1 MTPEE
6 MIELC
11 KAHTLF
17 TWKAQQD
24 VNPIPMQRAEGV
36 YFWDAHGKR
45 FLDWNSQIMSVHV
58 GHQHP
63 KIVAALKKQADTLCY
78 AAPSMAT
85 EIRARLGQR
94 LARLSPASINTFF
107 FALGGAEAN
116 ENAVRLARLYTGRH
130 KVLAGYRSYHGAT
143 HLSASLT
150 GDPRRWP
157 NEPAATGI
165 LHFMGPELYRF
176 SFGDSEAKR
185 AENALAYLE
194 ELIEF
199 EGPHTIAAILL
210 EAVPGTNGVLVPP
223 PGYLEGVRALCDR
236 HGILLIFDEVM
247 TGFGRTGKMMAFEHF
262 HVVPDLFTGAKGLTS
277 SYLPLGVV
285 GISDAI
291 RSHFE
296 SEVYWGGLTFNAH
309 PMSLAAAEANLQVI
323 EEEGLVDH
331 ARSLHPLMTD
341 LLTELAQKHPSVR
354 AHRSLGLFGMMDFC
368 RNADGDWLAPYG
380 KTHPAMSAF
389 SKGLLKEGLY
399 AYARWSSL
407 MSCPPLIITETQLR
421 EGFAVIDQALH
432 HLDEAM
438 DGSGLDEAGEARRAG
453 PK

>member
-24 VNPIPMQRAEGV
+24 VTPLPIQRAEGV

-63 KIVAALKKQADTLCY
+63 KIVAALKKQADSLCY

-85 EIRARLGQR
+85 EVRARLGQR
-94 LARLSPASINTFF
+94 LAGLSPPSINTFF

-116 ENAVRLARLYTGRH
+116 ENAVRMARLYTGRH
-130 KVLAGYRSYHGAT
+130 KILAGYRSYHGAS

-157 NEPAATGI
+157 NEPAASGV
-165 LHFMGPELYRF
+165 LHFMGPELYQY
-176 SFGDSEAKR
+176 SFGDSDTQR
-185 AENALAYLE
+185 AANALAYLE

-210 EAVPGTNGVLVPP
+210 EPIPGTNGVLIPP

-236 HGILLIFDEVM
+236 HGIVLIFDEVM

-262 HVVPDLFTGAKGLTS
+262 NVVPDLFTGAKGLTS

-291 RSHFE
+291 RKHFE
-296 SEVYWGGLTFNAH
+296 TEVYWGGLTFNAH

-323 EEEGLVDH
+323 EEEGLVEH
-331 ARSLHPLMTD
+331 ALALHPLVTD
-341 LLTELAQKHPSVR
+341 LMKGLAQKHPSIR
-354 AHRSLGLFGMMDFC
+354 GHRSLGLFGMVDFC
-368 RNADGDWLAPYG
+368 KNLNKDWLAPYG
-380 KTHPAMSAF
+380 KTHPAMNAF
-389 SKGLLKEGLY
+389 SKELREQGLY

-407 MSCPPLIITETQLR
+407 MCCPPLIITEEQLR
-421 EGFAVIDQALH
+421 DGFAIIDRALH
-432 HLDEAM
+432 LLDEAM
-438 DGSGLDEAGEARRAG
+438 DDAAQNPPTQTRKSG
-453 PK
+453 PT

>member
-6 MIELC
+6 MVELC
-11 KAHTLF
+11 KAHTFF
-17 TWKAQQD
+17 TWKAQAD
-24 VNPIPMQRAEGV
+24 VDPMPMQRAEGV
-36 YFWDAHGKR
+36 YFWDAQGKR
-45 FLDWNSQIMSVHV
+45 YLDWNSQIMSVHV

-63 KIVAALKKQADTLCY
+63 KIVAAIKKQADALCY

-130 KVLAGYRSYHGAT
+130 KVLAGYRSYHGASY
-143 HLSASLT
+143 LSASLT

-157 NEPAATGI
+157 NEPAAPGV

-176 SFGDSEAKR
+176 SFGDDDTAR

-194 ELIEF
+194 ELIDF

-210 EAVPGTNGVLVPP
+210 EAIPGTNGVLVPP
-223 PGYLEGVRALCDR
+223 PGYLAGVRALCDR
-236 HGILLIFDEVM
+236 HGIVLILDEVM

-262 HVVPDLFTGAKGLTS
+262 DVVPDLFTGAKGLTS

-291 RSHFE
+291 RAHFE
-296 SEVYWGGLTFNAH
+296 KAVYWGGLTFNAH

-323 EEEGLVDH
+323 EEEGLVQRAMD
-331 ARSLHPLMTD
+331 LHPVMQEAMAGL
-341 LLTELAQKHPSVR
+341 QQRHPCVR
-354 AHRSLGLFGMMDFC
+354 GQRSLGLFGMLDFC
-368 RNADGDWLAPYG
+368 RNESKDWLAPYG
-380 KTHPAMSAF
+380 QTHPALGAF
-389 SKGLLKEGLY
+389 SKRLRDQGLY

-407 MSCPPLIITETQLR
+407 LSCPPLVIHETQLR
-421 EGFAVIDQALH
+421 EGFAIIDDALSL
-432 HLDEAM
+432 LDEAM
-438 DGSGLDEAGEARRAG
+438 DVPAQGA
-453 PK
+453 P